1 MAKLSFVITVALA
14 AVVISGVAVAQEKP
28 GLDGDPVKH
37 SRHHQKPGL
46 DGDPV
51 KRSWHHRGH
60 DRETPT
66 PEALL
71 ERMTRHLDLNEM
83 QQQSISE
90 LMGAAKT
97 EFDSLHERSLTHRK
111 AIRGLDTNDE
121 NYGRNLQRLAVESG
135 KLAEELIL
143 LTGRIRGDI
152 NTILTPE
159 QQQKQPI
166 I

>member
-37 SRHHQKPGL
+37 SRHH
-46 DGDPV
+46 
-51 KRSWHHRGH
+51 RGR

-71 ERMTRHLDLNEM
+71 ERMTRHLDLNER

-159 QQQKQPI
+159 QQQKLTDHLKRLEDRPRPLRFLM
-166 I
+166 